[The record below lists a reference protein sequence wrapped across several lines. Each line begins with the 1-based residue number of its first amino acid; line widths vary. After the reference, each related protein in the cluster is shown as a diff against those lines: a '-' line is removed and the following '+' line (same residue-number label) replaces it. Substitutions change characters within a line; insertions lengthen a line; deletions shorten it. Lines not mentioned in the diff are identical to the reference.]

1 MEMQEKK
8 LKVVEKKVKRDE
20 SEKIFENYENLKGKE
35 REKFLE
41 RKEIP

>member
-1 MEMQEKK
+1 MQEKK

-20 SEKIFENYENLKGKE
+20 SEKIFENHENLKGKE
-35 REKFLE
+35 REKFFE